1 MTRGAPGIPARTGS
15 PMTCIP
21 SASTAHGGGSGVDA
35 ISATGISTTER
46 AAGVAGA
53 ERCSLRG
60 SGYPTGG
67 SRSIEP
73 DSPHAE
79 PDWDRRNSPNRLTP
93 TSPGNAAERQALP
106 GQGDTANIQ
115 RSMRAANSTGLGERP
130 LIRREHLDS
139 QSLNL
144 SGSVTFK

>member
-1 MTRGAPGIPARTGS
+1 MKLVPLIRNVSLGA
-15 PMTCIP
+15 
-21 SASTAHGGGSGVDA
+21 SAGVALLTALPVFG
-35 ISATGISTTER
+35 
-46 AAGVAGA
+46 AAGTITAAGA

-67 SRSIEP
+67 PRSIEP